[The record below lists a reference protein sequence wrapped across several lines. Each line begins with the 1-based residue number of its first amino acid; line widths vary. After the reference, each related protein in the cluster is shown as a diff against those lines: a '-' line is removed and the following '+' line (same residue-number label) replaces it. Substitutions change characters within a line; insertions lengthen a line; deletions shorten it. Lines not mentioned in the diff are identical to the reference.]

1 MASKQMTINRVSSVS
16 TSSGS
21 SIGFRVHS
29 YGHLGRT
36 PKIYY
41 FIVALLLNSVYLSRY
56 LNLFGTYSR
65 DNSKFAREWFPKT
78 IVAWQMIGALTYIW
92 IYELIWIMYS
102 PSTPVFC
109 KSSDG
114 MGTVFRIM
122 SYFIRAARMDDFIL
136 ILHNIFF
143 GKISKSNLK

>member
-16 TSSGS
+16 TSSGN

-65 DNSKFAREWFPKT
+65 DNSKFARE
-78 IVAWQMIGALTYIW
+78 
-92 IYELIWIMYS
+92 
-102 PSTPVFC
+102 
-109 KSSDG
+109 
-114 MGTVFRIM
+114 
-122 SYFIRAARMDDFIL
+122 
-136 ILHNIFF
+136 
-143 GKISKSNLK
+143 